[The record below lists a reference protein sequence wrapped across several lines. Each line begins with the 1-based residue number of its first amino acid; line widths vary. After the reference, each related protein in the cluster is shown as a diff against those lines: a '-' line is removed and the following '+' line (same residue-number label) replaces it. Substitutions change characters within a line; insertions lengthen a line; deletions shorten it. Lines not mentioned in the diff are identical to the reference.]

1 MPDLHPPSPN
11 ASSRPARFRVLL
23 TEDRAHADE
32 HWTRQLP
39 VLLRPMGVDALIASS
54 GQQALDLIEDD
65 PIHAAIIDLATPK
78 AARPAAGPGHHAA
91 AGVSGDMP
99 GGISGG
105 MSGDTSEGGGGG
117 GIWLMQVLQRL
128 PNCPPIVVV
137 NSRSYSQ
144 RQVQR
149 LLNQALE
156 LGAFSVVNRPVRI
169 NTLLATFQR
178 LVERAYN
185 NTWPDTTGGAA

>member
-1 MPDLHPPSPN
+1 MLNLRPPSPE
-11 ASSRPARFRVLL
+11 SDRHDARFRVLL
-23 TEDRAHADE
+23 TEDRARTDD

-39 VLLRPMGVDALIASS
+39 ALLRPMGVDALIAST
-54 GQQALDLIEDD
+54 GQQALDLIQND

-78 AARPAAGPGHHAA
+78 APATGSTPTAA
-91 AGVSGDMP
+91 
-99 GGISGG
+99 
-105 MSGDTSEGGGGG
+105 GG

-128 PNCPPIVVV
+128 PNRPPVVVV
-137 NSRSYSQ
+137 NSNSYSQ

-156 LGAFSVVNRPVRI
+156 LGAFSVINRPVRLDA
-169 NTLLATFQR
+169 LLSTFQR

-185 NTWPDTTGGAA
+185 NTWPTKPPSVN

>member
-1 MPDLHPPSPN
+1 MLNVRPPSPTPGN
-11 ASSRPARFRVLL
+11 DAPRDARFRVLL

-39 VLLRPMGVDALIASS
+39 AILRPMGIDAFIAST
-54 GQQALDLIEDD
+54 GQQALELIQND

-78 AARPAAGPGHHAA
+78 VARPTPTGKPE
-91 AGVSGDMP
+91 P
-99 GGISGG
+99 QEP
-105 MSGDTSEGGGGG
+105 TPGGGG

-128 PNCPPIVVV
+128 PNRPPVVVV

-149 LLNQALE
+149 LLNQALT
-156 LGAFSVVNRPVRI
+156 LGAFSVVNRPVKLDA
-169 NTLLATFQR
+169 LLCTFQR

-185 NTWPDTTGGAA
+185 NTWPPPEGGGRIHPPNN

>member
-1 MPDLHPPSPN
+1 MLNVRPPIPTPGPPSD
-11 ASSRPARFRVLL
+11 ARFPVLL
-23 TEDRAHADE
+23 TEDRAPADE

-39 VLLRPMGVDALIASS
+39 AILRPMGIDAFIAST
-54 GQQALDLIEDD
+54 GQQALELIQND

-78 AARPAAGPGHHAA
+78 TARPASPSA
-91 AGVSGDMP
+91 AGNSGDST
-99 GGISGG
+99 SGA
-105 MSGDTSEGGGGG
+105 SGG

-128 PNCPPIVVV
+128 PNRPPVVVV

-149 LLNQALE
+149 LLNQALT
-156 LGAFSVVNRPVRI
+156 LGAFSVVNRPVKLDA
-169 NTLLATFQR
+169 LLSTFQR

-185 NTWPDTTGGAA
+185 NTWPTPPPDQN